1 MKTYLKQIFKYS
13 KKTLII
19 IISFIFTNA
28 LFSQASSISGTIKDE
43 DGNALVGAIVT
54 LLPSNLNTNTDER
67 GAFNFNNLNYN
78 TYNLTV
84 KYLDFEEV
92 NEKVEIN
99 SDQPYILSINLNTIK
114 KELKEVTITANKKH
128 NPTELNKMDVDLKDM
143 PVTIHSVDLK
153 VIEQRGAID
162 LGDAMKNVTG
172 VRTRNTYGGFQHFQI
187 RGMEQFV
194 LLIDGV
200 RDERHN
206 IKQSAPTTNLA
217 AVEGI
222 DVLKGPS
229 SVMFGHS
236 ALGGIINIRRKQPTD
251 NFKGNFSATYG
262 SFDTKNM
269 SVGAG
274 GPISEKLSFRADLGT
289 GQSVG
294 FRGLGSKYTNGYF
307 SLKYKP
313 AKKHTLQFNI
323 QGNDDFY
330 STDTGIPVLADGT
343 LVKGMDPKTRYNDP
357 QDFLKNKR
365 IDLQLKYVYKIND
378 KFSIS
383 NLASYYIDD
392 INYFS
397 TEELTINATKDSLKR
412 SFPFYFNHQ
421 TKPFQNQ
428 LEFNGAYNIGNLKNK
443 FVIGHSL
450 SILDRKTYRGNI
462 TGPGKNTT
470 ISITNPVLN
479 QGAIFITDN
488 RYQAKMETVNGV
500 FLQNWFD
507 ISKKWKAL
515 AAIRV
520 DMFSGEYYTDQTD
533 ANRNVSVDGEKSN
546 LNITNPTYRLGL
558 VYKPIESISTYASY
572 STYFKP
578 TRTVAA
584 DGSMFDPEQGFQAEV
599 GFRYEHKSLLSI
611 NVAGFSLAR
620 TNILQSLPGGQ
631 FKNIGTGTSKGAE
644 LDINGNI
651 TNEFSVKLGY
661 TYAFTNIENNSDDAF
676 VNVNAGKRLSFAPEH
691 LFNSWLVYEF
701 SKGKLNGF
709 GFGAGVNYTSD
720 NFTDP
725 TNTYKLPAYYTLESA
740 MWYKFNRF
748 EIRVNGNN
756 LTNTFYYRDA
766 IFDNQF
772 FMGATRNFSATF
784 SAKF

>member
-1 MKTYLKQIFKYS
+1 MKTYLYNINKYS
-13 KKTLII
+13 KKIFIL
-19 IISFIFTNA
+19 IISFLFTNS
-28 LFSQASSISGTIKDE
+28 LFSQTSSINGTIKGK
-43 DGNALVGAIVT
+43 DGKALVGAVVI
-54 LLPSNLNTNTDER
+54 LSPQNLTTISSRKGE
-67 GAFNFNNLNYN
+67 FNFQNLPYEV
-78 TYNLTV
+78 YNLTV
-84 KYLDFEEV
+84 QYPGLEEL

-99 SDQPYILSINLNTIK
+99 SEQPYQISFSFIHNIK
-114 KELKEVTITANKKH
+114 DLDEVIVFAERKH
-128 NPTELNKMDVDLKDM
+128 NPTELNKMDVELKDM

-153 VIEQRGAID
+153 VLEQRGAID

-172 VRTRNTYGGFQHFQI
+172 VRTRNTYGGFQHFHI

-206 IKQSAPTTNLA
+206 ISQSAPTTNLA

-251 NFKGNFSATYG
+251 YFKGDFAATYG

-274 GPISEKLSFRADLGT
+274 GPISKNLSFRTDLGT
-289 GQSVG
+289 GQSSG

-307 SLKYKP
+307 SLKYTP

-330 STDTGIPVLADGT
+330 STDAGVPVLQDGT
-343 LVKGMDPKTRYNDP
+343 LVNGMDAKTRYNDP

-378 KFSIS
+378 RFKIS
-383 NLASYYIDD
+383 NIASYYIDD

-397 TEELTINATKDSLKR
+397 TEELSINASRDSLKR

-428 LEFNGAYNIGNLKNK
+428 LEFSGDYNIGKFKNK

-450 SILDRKTYRGNI
+450 SILDRKTFRGNI

-479 QGAIFITDN
+479 QGAMFITDN
-488 RYQAKMETVNGV
+488 RYQARMETVNGV
-500 FLQNWFD
+500 FAQNWFD
-507 ISKKWKAL
+507 ISKKLKAL

-520 DMFSGEYYTDQTD
+520 DMFSGEYYTNQTD
-533 ANRNVSVDGEKSN
+533 ANRNVTVEGTKSN

-558 VYKPIESISTYASY
+558 VYKPVEPISTYASY

-599 GFRYEHKSLLSI
+599 GFRYEYKSLLSLNI
-611 NVAGFSLAR
+611 AGFSLAR

-651 TNEFSVKLGY
+651 TNEFSIKLGY
-661 TYAFTNIENNSDDAF
+661 TYAFTNIANNSDNAF
-676 VNVNAGKRLSFAPEH
+676 VNVNAGKRLSFAPNH
-691 LFNSWLVYEF
+691 LFNSWLVYEL
-701 SKGKLNGF
+701 SNGILNGF
-709 GFGAGVNYTSD
+709 GIGAGVNYTSE

-740 MWYKFNRF
+740 MWYKFNRY

-766 IFDNQF
+766 IFNNQF

-784 SAKF
+784 LAKF